1 MVSIDA
7 SPIMSHYHLLIEA
20 LQLYLVKGGL
30 DAISNSWE
38 ILTPLEVFL
47 CLGGI
52 GKVDEEQSL
61 ICQLVSPLERLPN
74 FVVVR
79 PALHEDDKLFAVL
92 FSVQVIFK
100 RSDTYRGHLYLDKIY
115 QLLESSGKIDD
126 LLLIS

>member
-1 MVSIDA
+1 
-7 SPIMSHYHLLIEA
+7 MSHYHLLIEA

-30 DAISNSWE
+30 DAISNSRE

-61 ICQLVSPLERLPN
+61 ICQLVSPVERLPN

-79 PALHEDDKLFAVL
+79 PALHEDDQLSTVLFAV
-92 FSVQVIFK
+92 QVVFK
-100 RSDTYRGHLYLDKIY
+100 RSDNYRRHLYLDIIY
-115 QLLESSGKIDD
+115 QVWINHT
-126 LLLIS
+126 